1 MAMVDLEALC
11 HWFEEEKRELPWREK
26 PTFYSVWVSEVMLQQ
41 TQASVVTPFFER
53 WMQKFPTIEALAAAS
68 EDEVIKLWEGLGYYS
83 RARNLH
89 VGAKMLATLDQDQVL
104 KDDSLLL
111 KIKGLGPYTRGAIRS
126 FAWKQRAVAV
136 DGNVARVIAR
146 LFLIEEVVEK
156 VQTKRTIEELVDS
169 LLPESEP
176 WIVMEALIELGALLC
191 QKVPK
196 CGQCPLRE
204 RCLGYQS
211 GLASSL
217 PNKRKR
223 IATTVLK
230 RCVTLLLWEESV
242 LVKKTRP
249 GKVMAG
255 LYEFPYFEEGSL
267 EEHFANLEVKAT
279 LIQRF
284 PIVKQTFTR
293 YRATL
298 YPALYRVKKKGNPLE
313 YEWISMKNL
322 SKLPFSSGHRKI
334 LEGGHAHFTH

>member
-1 MAMVDLEALC
+1 MVDVDALC
-11 HWFEEEKRELPWREK
+11 HWFEEEKRELPWREN

-41 TQASVVTPFFER
+41 TQAAVVTPYFER
-53 WMQKFPTIEALAAAS
+53 WMQTFPTIEALAAAS
-68 EDEVIKLWEGLGYYS
+68 EEAIIKRWEGLGYYS

-89 VGAKMLATLDQDQVL
+89 AGAKILATLHQNRFL

-111 KIKGLGPYTRGAIRS
+111 KIKGLGPYTWGAIRS
-126 FAWKQRAVAV
+126 FAFRQRAAAV
-136 DGNVARVIAR
+136 DGNVTRVIAR

-156 VQTKRTIEELVDS
+156 AQTKRTIEELVYS
-169 LLPESEP
+169 LLPQRES
-176 WIVMEALIELGALLC
+176 WIVMEALIELGALVC

-196 CGQCPLRE
+196 CGECPFKSE
-204 RCLGYQS
+204 CLGYQT

-223 IATTVLK
+223 VATTVLT
-230 RCVTLLLWEESV
+230 RHVTLLQWKEFF
-242 LVKKTRP
+242 LVKKTKP

-255 LYEFPYFEEGSL
+255 LYEFPYFENGSVDEYFTYL
-267 EEHFANLEVKAT
+267 GVKAT
-279 LIQRF
+279 LIQSF

-298 YPALYRVKKKGNPLE
+298 HPALYRVEKKGNQLE
-313 YEWISMKNL
+313 YEWIPKKIL